1 MQRAARSVGRE
12 RPKSVI
18 FEFRTREELKTFL
31 SPQDEYLCFGISQMV
46 NTLFIISSISGSRER
61 YSTISIDLPEIGHTS
76 TFTGRQFSTID
87 LLGYD
92 ADEYNENVW
101 LSGSCKAVVTVP
113 C

>member
-1 MQRAARSVGRE
+1 VCYAQRGAREAKNQLFWNAEHEKNSLSYLLRMN
-12 RPKSVI
+12 
-18 FEFRTREELKTFL
+18 TFG
-31 SPQDEYLCFGISQMV
+31 FGISQMV